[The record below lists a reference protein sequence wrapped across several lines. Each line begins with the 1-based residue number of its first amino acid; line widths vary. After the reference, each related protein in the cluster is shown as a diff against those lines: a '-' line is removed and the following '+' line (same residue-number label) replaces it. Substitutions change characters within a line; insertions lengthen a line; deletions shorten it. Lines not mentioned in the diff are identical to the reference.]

1 MKYIIYT
8 NYDKWI
14 FLWEQ
19 YDYNEFI
26 AEIQDITTDVYRE
39 VNKLWGALLKNTE
52 KNKIKMRENENYE
65 LYVLKKWHREFSIFI
80 CWLIMFIV
88 GMLLWIFIW
97 KI

>member
-65 LYVLKKWHREFSIFI
+65 LYVLKKWYREFSIFI